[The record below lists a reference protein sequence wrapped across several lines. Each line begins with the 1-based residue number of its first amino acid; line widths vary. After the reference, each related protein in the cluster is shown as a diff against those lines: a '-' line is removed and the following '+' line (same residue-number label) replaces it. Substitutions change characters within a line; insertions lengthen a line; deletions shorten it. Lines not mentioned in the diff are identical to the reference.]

1 MTTIIMRTSE
11 GDIKINLFDDETPE
25 TVANFLGLATG
36 EKEWI
41 DPMTGQPSHEPFYN
55 GLTFHRII
63 KDFMIQGG
71 CPLGNGTGGP
81 GYDFDDEIV
90 PDLKFDHPYLL
101 AMANARLRLGMDGN
115 IPPCR
120 PRGSTATTPSSA
132 RLRMTIPRQWSTSSK
147 P

>member
-63 KDFMIQGG
+63 KDFMIR
-71 CPLGNGTGGP
+71 
-81 GYDFDDEIV
+81 V
-90 PDLKFDHPYLL
+90 
-101 AMANARLRLGMDGN
+101 AARWATAPAAR
-115 IPPCR
+115 
-120 PRGSTATTPSSA
+120 ATT
-132 RLRMTIPRQWSTSSK
+132 STMK
-147 P
+147 LFLI